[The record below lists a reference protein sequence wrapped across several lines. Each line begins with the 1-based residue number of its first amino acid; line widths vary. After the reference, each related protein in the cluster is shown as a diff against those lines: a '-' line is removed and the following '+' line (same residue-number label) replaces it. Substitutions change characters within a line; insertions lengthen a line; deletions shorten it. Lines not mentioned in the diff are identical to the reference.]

1 LKKAAEILENPAKAE
16 INRENV
22 FERRK
27 YNPDSKYE
35 KAYEKDQK
43 TAFERRKE
51 NEHKFGYNVG
61 GYVIIPCLL
70 VFGLFR
76 LIGFAKEKAK
86 EGKVRLE
93 PLETTPAIPFEEE
106 LTKILIE
113 VKKRKKYNFSI
124 KQLLVQY
131 RNYIRQKHRPMLLD
145 EKDILKIGALC
156 HHHPDRAI
164 KVLDNPALL
173 DSYIH
178 RFDSSSKN

>member
-1 LKKAAEILENPAKAE
+1 MKKAAEILENPAKAE
-16 INRENV
+16 ISREDG
-22 FERRK
+22 FPRRK

-35 KAYEKDQK
+35 KAYQNDQK
-43 TAFERRKE
+43 TAYERRKDD
-51 NEHKFGYNVG
+51 EHKFGYNVG

-76 LIGFAKEKAK
+76 LIGYVKEKSK

-93 PLETTPAIPFEEE
+93 PLESTPSIPFEEE
-106 LTKILIE
+106 LAKILIE
-113 VKKRKKYNFSI
+113 VKRRKQYKFSI
-124 KQLLVQY
+124 KQLVVQY

-145 EKDILKIGALC
+145 DKDILKIGALC

-173 DSYIH
+173 DSYIQ